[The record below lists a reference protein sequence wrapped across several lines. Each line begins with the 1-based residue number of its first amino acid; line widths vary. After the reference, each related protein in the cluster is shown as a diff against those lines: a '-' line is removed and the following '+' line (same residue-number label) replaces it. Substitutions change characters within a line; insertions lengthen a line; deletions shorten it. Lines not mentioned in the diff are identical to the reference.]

1 MNYRES
7 MRSFLMIRIL
17 QLSLGNTL
25 GRWNWTTKELMS
37 CKLRERAHVHKH
49 GLHMINLLEKLQNLE
64 HSVDLI
70 IFSLLSSYEG
80 FPMNFNV
87 NKIDILFIRSSRGID
102 QCWRP
107 MVLPSRTKSP
117 SYLQH
122 HRRLRI
128 KTFIVE
134 EEERKE
140 FKCFIMIYNV
150 VLSW

>member
-1 MNYRES
+1 
-7 MRSFLMIRIL
+7 
-17 QLSLGNTL
+17 
-25 GRWNWTTKELMS
+25 MS
-37 CKLRERAHVHKH
+37 CKLRERAQVHKH
-49 GLHMINLLEKLQNLE
+49 GLQMINLLEKLQNLE

-70 IFSLLSSYEG
+70 LLSLLSSYEG

-122 HRRLRI
+122 HRRLWI

-150 VLSW
+150 VLSWYNIDVCHLVIALYGFIRRLLYYILLIYRPK